1 MADIERR
8 AKAAWNGDLKTGR
21 GFLSTESGTLDNELY
36 TFGTR
41 FENAVGTNPDEL
53 IGAAHAGCYSMAL
66 AGTLSSHGYTPE
78 RIETDA
84 TVTLTRQPQNGF
96 RITKLR
102 LDVRARVPGA
112 DEDTLKELSQK
123 AHEGC
128 PVSNALRGG
137 PEIEIV
143 IGAL

>member
-1 MADIERR
+1 MAEIERR
-8 AKAAWNGDLKTGR
+8 AKAAWHGDLKTGR

-41 FENAVGTNPDEL
+41 FENAVGTNPEEL

-66 AGTLSSHGYTPE
+66 AVTLSSHGYTPE

-96 RITKLR
+96 RITKVR